1 MAPGRR
7 PGISWLRSGTTQR
20 RLDGARPWK
29 GQRPNERPMNG
40 FTAARRAL
48 LCAALAARCSPPRPV
63 PSRSTAC
70 TPATSSSWPGSR
82 TQLAAQGL
90 ACRRARALL
99 RGWLAKTWSLAG
111 EGLPRSTRRHHWQC
125 RRGLAWSC
133 ALNGRRVRMVF
144 RLELRRTADLVA
156 TLETAHGTGVAG
168 ERLRRLHDRGPQ
180 PGHGRGRPHASS
192 SRCRRR
198 ASFWGATPSQGRCGR
213 PDDGGLICAL
223 GSIGTGIDD
232 RAAVTITMGYDCF
245 SLDPIGPADVL
256 VSSIAGDL
264 DRSNN
269 RAFVDERDR
278 DCPDP
283 LDTWFDEPDPAPR
296 FPTPPGPEDPPPA
309 PEDPAPPPED

>member
-1 MAPGRR
+1 
-7 PGISWLRSGTTQR
+7 
-20 RLDGARPWK
+20 
-29 GQRPNERPMNG
+29 MNG

-48 LCAALAARCSPPRPV
+48 LCAALAALMLAPSAGAEPV
-63 PSRSTAC
+63 ERMHSCDKLELARFGT
-70 TPATSSSWPGSR
+70 R
-82 TQLAAQGL
+82 LAAQGL

-99 RGWLAKTWSLAG
+99 RGWLGNTWSLAG
-111 EGLPRSTRRHHWQC
+111 EGLPRSARRHHWQC

-156 TLETAHGTGVAG
+156 TLETEHGTGVAG
-168 ERLRRLHDRGPQ
+168 ERFVDYTMVVRNLGTDAVPARLFFTMP
-180 PGHGRGRPHASS
+180 PG
-192 SRCRRR
+192 

-213 PDDGGLICAL
+213 PDDGGLMCGL
-223 GSIGTGIDD
+223 GSIKTGIDD
-232 RAAVTITMGYDCF
+232 RATVTITMGYDCF
-245 SLDPIGPADVL
+245 SLDPVGPADVL

-283 LDTWFDEPDPAPR
+283 LDTWFDEPDPPEI
-296 FPTPPGPEDPPPA
+296 PEPPEDPPPA
-309 PEDPAPPPED
+309 PEDPAPPPEETPAP